1 MISENCFQLNN
12 LKNELKSTI
21 LAWKQLAVK
30 IINATQEHQHSKRWN
45 ILVKIM
51 HLQNQALNSGG
62 YSKYITVWKFKTI

>member
-30 IINATQEHQHSKRWN
+30 IINATQEHQHSKR
-45 ILVKIM
+45 
-51 HLQNQALNSGG
+51 
-62 YSKYITVWKFKTI
+62 